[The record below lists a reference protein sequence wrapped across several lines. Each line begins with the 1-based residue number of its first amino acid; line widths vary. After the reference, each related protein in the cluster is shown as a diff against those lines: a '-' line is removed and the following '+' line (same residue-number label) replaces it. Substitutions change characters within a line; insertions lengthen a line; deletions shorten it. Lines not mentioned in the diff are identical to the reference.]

1 MQAKFYKIAL
11 TLDQKHSILMDNP
24 VKLCH
29 IFFGGFIV
37 ALVCVALWRGHMR
50 CRMLTSF
57 LLTACHNLSYR
68 HAEMH
73 EQLLR
78 ELSVKEISEYMSS
91 IDNMRQ
97 GKDCQL
103 ISVHPLPADRFLTH
117 RLLL

>member
-1 MQAKFYKIAL
+1 
-11 TLDQKHSILMDNP
+11 
-24 VKLCH
+24 
-29 IFFGGFIV
+29 
-37 ALVCVALWRGHMR
+37 MR

-68 HAEMH
+68 HALNA
-73 EQLLR
+73 QPAFAK
-78 ELSVKEISEYMSS
+78 LSVKEISEYVSS